1 MKYIL
6 LICLLFIGC
15 KKEDESYIVKDKFG
29 NKHKYDINQSIDKDS
44 TTIYCQL
51 HYEWETIRHHY
62 TKEGITYWMQTLKYF
77 N

>member
-1 MKYIL
+1 LKYIL

-15 KKEDESYIVKDKFG
+15 KKESNSYIVKDRFG
-29 NKHKYDINQSIDKDS
+29 KEHKYDINHSVDEDS

-51 HYEWETIRHHY
+51 HYKWETIRHYY

>member
-6 LICLLFIGC
+6 LISLLFIGC
-15 KKEDESYIVKDKFG
+15 KKDNKSYIVEDRFGDK
-29 NKHKYDINQSIDKDS
+29 HRYDINHSVDKDS

-51 HYEWETIRHHY
+51 HYKWETIRHYY

-77 N
+77 K